1 MVDVTRLIGGMIWD
15 FKTKKV
21 KIVINSNKYIIFALL
36 FHLNN
41 INKVHNK
48 EEKLAAFGRLL
59 DVQDR
64 LRIQCPWDKKQTFES
79 LRPNTIEETFELCD
93 ALMKRD
99 YKNIKKELGD
109 VLEHVMFYSIIG
121 REDEEFDICDV
132 CNQEADKLMFRHP
145 FINWREEG
153 NWTVANPDMYIN
165 EAGQVMYKEKE
176 SEDKESEGAE
186 AASLALGADKPKN
199 AASVEKTWEQIKQQ
213 EKDGNE
219 RVLSGVPDALPSLIK
234 AYRIQ
239 DKARNV
245 GFDWKEKEDVWDKV
259 YEELEELKVELA
271 KGDKENSTRELG
283 DFLFSVI
290 NAARLY
296 KLNPDNALESTNQ
309 KFIRRFNYVE
319 DHSLKHGKSLK
330 DMTLEEMD
338 KLWDE
343 AKRQEKNQE

>member
-1 MVDVTRLIGGMIWD
+1 MV
-15 FKTKKV
+15 
-21 KIVINSNKYIIFALL
+21 SNTGKG
-36 FHLNN
+36 HT
-41 INKVHNK
+41 K
-48 EEKLAAFGRLL
+48 EEKLAAFSRLL

-64 LRIQCPWDKKQTFES
+64 LRLQCPWDKKQTFES

-121 REDEEFDICDV
+121 REDGEFDICDV

-145 FINWREEG
+145 FINWKEEG
-153 NWTVANPDMYIN
+153 NWTVSNPDMYIN
-165 EAGQVMYKEKE
+165 DEGQVVYKESDAGNGEAGTAS
-176 SEDKESEGAE
+176 SEET
-186 AASLALGADKPKN
+186 LALGASKPKT
-199 AASVEKTWEQIKQQ
+199 ATSVEKTWELIKQQ

-219 RVLSGVPDALPSLIK
+219 RVLSGVPNSLPSLIK

-259 YEELEELKVELA
+259 QEELEELKVELA

-283 DFLFSVI
+283 DFIFSVI

-296 KLNPDNALESTNQ
+296 KLNPDNALEKTNQ

-319 DHSLKHGKSLK
+319 DHSLKQGKNLK
-330 DMTLEEMD
+330 DMSLEEMD

-343 AKRQEKNQE
+343 AKLQEKKDDK